1 MKLSRLYTVAI
12 LIFSFTLFGF
22 GLSGAIHKK
31 VKKEIVKVF
40 GVEDATLKSVSVSGE
55 LNKDLPV
62 KITEDNF
69 YSLLKDN
76 KLVGY
81 VFVDQASSKT
91 AKFDYL
97 VLFNENLEVVS
108 SKVLIYREEYGG
120 EIGSSRWLK
129 QFLGKTGK
137 DRVSLNTNIDAISG
151 ATISV
156 RSMTNAMDNL
166 LQTIGMLQER
176 KVL

>member
-12 LIFSFTLFGF
+12 LIFSFALFGF

-40 GVEDATLKSVSVSGE
+40 GVEDATLKSVSVSSE